1 MKSYKKKSVSKST
14 TTKSYTKNKYAF
26 GGTVQ
31 DRLNDYLQTQ
41 TSRLNDKPNLIQTPD
56 AALVE
61 NDIAMARVAQ
71 NVANSTM
78 GKVAEVGSVVGGMAL
93 NYGTNMAL
101 GGIKN
106 GDLGKLFSKSGAKS
120 SDESFKLNDTG
131 FNALNSNSTMKTPT
145 MESGMSSLTSIA
157 SNPLYTPM
165 KFPKMAMGGVVA
177 PQNVNVEAEG
187 GEMVQLP
194 GEATATKIE
203 GPSHEQGGVDMT
215 LPQNSQ
221 VYSKR
226 IGKLDKSYSQRKE
239 ARDVAIKKLQAQ
251 LDKDPTNEL
260 VRKALE
266 RTISNEAKID
276 AEDISRME
284 AQKMQMQYE
293 DNPDAMNL
301 GKSSNQIDQALDNS
315 EKQYAAY
322 GGIMNP
328 PKKKFFTTNYDDPY
342 NPVIETSYKDQ
353 HNNQEANQADLYNK
367 MFNPNIER
375 NNNIKDWADTTS
387 SPISKYSMPM
397 PSLNG
402 ANNYEKVYNIFNT
415 PSYKQDTGEYDTTVN
430 TDNGFRPPQ
439 QEIDENPFNDT
450 LPQSANSDLSN
461 YNRPEVTNATTPTTT
476 NTNKSSKGVDMVNS
490 FLKGKNGITFGDAL
504 GTYGQIKGAF
514 DPMKNTLANRAGD
527 TVNSNFYKDYGK
539 NAISTMQDS
548 KRMLMSNKDQAI
560 LDAQSQYTNLGARSA
575 NVMNSLKLVE
585 QMGKNQN
592 ITNANLNYANQKNA
606 IQAQIAGMQN
616 QQDQMVMQGEDQAV
630 TKNQQDRDNF
640 NKQMAKDIETKNF
653 ATQKIGSTLN
663 QIKER
668 NVNLNLMD
676 QLYEDFGING
686 MTGQMRRKVTET
698 MKTNPKFYNDLSR
711 EDGDII
717 HKGIGTGEFVVKNDR
732 LYDKNGVELDKKT
745 RQPFKSYNQ
754 QILEQLNDR
763 LPGQRGYVAPTEEPI
778 PQVTQEQIDNG
789 NGYGSMR
796 FNPVNANPFLT
807 PKLR

>member
-56 AALVE
+56 AAVVE

-71 NVANSTM
+71 NAANSTM

-106 GDLGKLFSKSGAKS
+106 GDLGKLFSKSGDKS
-120 SDESFKLNDTG
+120 SAVDESFKLNDTG
-131 FNALNSNSTMKTPT
+131 FSALNSNSTMKTPT

-157 SNPLYTPM
+157 SNPSYTPM
-165 KFPKMAMGGVVA
+165 KFSKMAMGGVVA

-194 GEATATKIE
+194 GEATATKIK

-301 GKSSNQIDQALDNS
+301 EKSSNQIDQALDNS

-322 GGIMNP
+322 GGKIDP

-342 NPVIETSYKDQ
+342 NPVIETNYQ
-353 HNNQEANQADLYNK
+353 NNSDYNLTQQFGDNFKIPNSMSGLRNKAIMDIPQRDIESDPFGNEA
-367 MFNPNIER
+367 
-375 NNNIKDWADTTS
+375 
-387 SPISKYSMPM
+387 
-397 PSLNG
+397 
-402 ANNYEKVYNIFNT
+402 V
-415 PSYKQDTGEYDTTVN
+415 YKQDTGKYDTTV
-430 TDNGFRPPQ
+430 DAPPQ
-439 QEIDENPFNDT
+439 NNITQPYIPFGAPTQEVDEPYFNNFDI
-450 LPQSANSDLSN
+450 PQ
-461 YNRPEVTNATTPTTT
+461 REVDETNFDNTYKAPTTT

-504 GTYGQIKGAF
+504 GTYGQIKGAL
-514 DPMKNTLANRAGD
+514 DPMNNTLANRAGD

-539 NAISTMQDS
+539 NAINTMQDS

-616 QQDQMVMQGEDQAV
+616 QQDQIVMQGEDQAV

-668 NVNLNLMD
+668 NVNLNLID
-676 QLYEDFGING
+676 QLHEDFGING
-686 MTGQMRRKVTET
+686 MTGQMRRKSVE
-698 MKTNPKFYNDLSR
+698 S
-711 EDGDII
+711 
-717 HKGIGTGEFVVKNDR
+717 V
-732 LYDKNGVELDKKT
+732 DKNKEFYSSISKETGKEITSGLGTKYKVEGNKVYNMQNVELDRNT
-745 RQPFKSYNQ
+745 LQPF
-754 QILEQLNDR
+754 
-763 LPGQRGYVAPTEEPI
+763 GQVAPVVANEVAPVVNTE
-778 PQVTQEQIDNG
+778 VTPEQEQQNRITQSFSG
-789 NGYGSMR
+789 NGLSFDNKR
-796 FNPVNANPFLT
+796 FMPNNPNPLFF
-807 PKLR
+807 KR